1 MPDHGS
7 QGSFIG
13 TNNQEKAKRLTG
25 EHPQTAPNYVEVMA
39 SRWYRDRELCGI
51 WANDRQKLERK
62 LHRIINSRSSNLR
75 EKNWLVI
82 PAY

>member
-39 SRWYRDRELCGI
+39 SRDRELCGI

>member
-1 MPDHGS
+1 MPDRGS

-39 SRWYRDRELCGI
+39 SRDRELCGI

-75 EKNWLVI
+75 EKNWFVI